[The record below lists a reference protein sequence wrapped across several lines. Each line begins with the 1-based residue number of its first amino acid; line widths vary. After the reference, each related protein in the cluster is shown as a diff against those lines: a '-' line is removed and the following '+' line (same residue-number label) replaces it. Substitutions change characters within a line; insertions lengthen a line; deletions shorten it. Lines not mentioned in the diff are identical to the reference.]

1 MASSLRYSWTLLS
14 KVPEITL
21 GFWII
26 KIFSTT
32 VGETVADFLAVWV
45 WFWQILT
52 STIMMSLLI
61 IMLTVQIR
69 KKLYSPAIYW
79 ICVVL
84 VSIVGTQITDILTDK
99 LGISLYTSTS
109 IFSVILAIVF
119 FIWYRQEQTLSIHA
133 INTRKRE
140 LFYWWAILCAFA
152 LGTATGDLATE
163 ALSLGFSIGALSFWI
178 LIALSYVTWRLGGNA
193 VLTFWIGYIL
203 TRPFW
208 AALGDLFTQAREYG
222 GLWIGAMWTSI
233 IFLTT
238 IVILVSYSQVTYNS
252 PQKKQ

>member
-1 MASSLRYSWTLLS
+1 MGSLSPSQWTILS

-26 KIFSTT
+26 KILSTT
-32 VGETVADFLAVWV
+32 VGETVADFLAIWV
-45 WFWQILT
+45 WFWQVLT

-61 IMLTVQIR
+61 IILTIQIR
-69 KKLYSPAIYW
+69 KKLYTPAIYW

-99 LGISLYTSTS
+99 LGISLYTSTF
-109 IFSVILAIVF
+109 IFFIVLAIVF
-119 FIWYRQEQTLSIHA
+119 FVWYRQEQTLSIHT

-152 LGTATGDLATE
+152 LGTATWDLTTE
-163 ALSLGFSIGALSFWI
+163 ALSLGFSIGVLCFGW
-178 LIALSYVTWRLGGNA
+178 LIGLSYLAWRLGGNA

-208 AALGDLFTQAREYG
+208 AALWDLLTQAREYG
-222 GLWIGAMWTSI
+222 GLGIGAMRTSI
-233 IFLTT
+233 IFLMT
-238 IVILVSYSQVTYNS
+238 IVVLVTYAQIHYNS
-252 PQKKQ
+252 LHKKQ

>member
-1 MASSLRYSWTLLS
+1 MNSKQSLSYLLS

-26 KIFSTT
+26 KILSTT

-45 WFWQILT
+45 WLWQVLT
-52 STIMMSLLI
+52 SVVMMSLLL
-61 IMLTVQIR
+61 IMLTIQVR

-84 VSIVGTQITDILTDK
+84 VSIVGTQITDILTDR
-99 LGISLYTSTS
+99 LGVSLYTSTT
-109 IFSVILAIVF
+109 IFSIILAIVF
-119 FIWYRQEQTLSIHA
+119 WIWYLQEKTLSIHT

-163 ALSLGFSIGALSFWI
+163 ALALGFSMGALSFGI
-178 LIALSYVTWRLGGNA
+178 LIALSYIAWRLWGNA

-208 AALGDLFTQAREYG
+208 AALGDLFTQAHEYG

-233 IFLTT
+233 VFLTV
-238 IVILVSYSQVTYNS
+238 IVILVSYAQMTYNS
-252 PQKKQ
+252 SHKK

>member
-1 MASSLRYSWTLLS
+1 MALSSHDKATLWS

-26 KIFSTT
+26 KILTST
-32 VGETVADFLAVWV
+32 VGETVADSLAVWV
-45 WFWQILT
+45 WLGQLLT
-52 STIMMSLLI
+52 STVMMSLLLV
-61 IMLTVQIR
+61 MLTLQIR

-84 VSIVGTQITDILTDK
+84 VSIVGTQITDILTDR
-99 LGISLYTSTS
+99 LGVSLYISTA
-109 IFSVILAIVF
+109 IFSIILSIVF
-119 FIWYRQEQTLSIHA
+119 WIWYLQERTLSIHT

-163 ALSLGFSIGALSFWI
+163 ALSLGFSIGALCFGS
-178 LIALSYVTWRLGGNA
+178 LIGLSYLGWRLGSNA

-208 AALGDLFTQAREYG
+208 AALWDLLTQAREYG
-222 GLWIGAMWTSI
+222 GLGIGAMWTSI

-238 IVILVSYSQVTYNS
+238 IIVLVSYAQVKYNS
-252 PQKKQ
+252 LQKKP

>member
-1 MASSLRYSWTLLS
+1 MASSSPSQWTLLS

-26 KIFSTT
+26 KILSTT

-45 WFWQILT
+45 WFWQVLT
-52 STIMMSLLI
+52 SMFMMSLLI

-69 KKLYSPAIYW
+69 KKFYSPAIYW

-119 FIWYRQEQTLSIHA
+119 FIWYRQEHTLSIHA

-163 ALSLGFSIGALSFWI
+163 ALSLGFSIGALCFGW
-178 LIALSYVTWRLGGNA
+178 LIWLSYLVWRLGGNA
-193 VLTFWIGYIL
+193 VLTFWIWYIL

-208 AALGDLFTQAREYG
+208 AALWDLLTQAREYG
-222 GLWIGAMWTSI
+222 GLGVGALWTSI

-238 IVILVSYSQVTYNS
+238 IVILVTYAQMEHNS
-252 PQKKQ
+252 LRKKQ

>member
-1 MASSLRYSWTLLS
+1 MDSKRSLSYLMS

-26 KIFSTT
+26 KILSTT
-32 VGETVADFLAVWV
+32 VGETVADFLAVGV
-45 WFWQILT
+45 WLWKMFT
-52 STIMMSLLI
+52 TITMMSFLCIMLI
-61 IMLTVQIR
+61 IQIR

-79 ICVVL
+79 LCVVL
-84 VSIVGTQITDILTDK
+84 VSIVGTQITDIFTDT
-99 LGISLYTSTS
+99 LGISLYMSTAVFS
-109 IFSVILAIVF
+109 IILAIVF
-119 FIWYRQEQTLSIHA
+119 YIWYLQEKTLSIHT

-163 ALSLGFSIGALSFWI
+163 ALSLGFSLWALSFGL
-178 LIALSYVTWRLGGNA
+178 LIGCSYIAWRLGANA
-193 VLTFWIGYIL
+193 VLTFWIGYVL

-222 GLWIGAMWTSI
+222 GLWVGAMWTSI
-233 IFLTT
+233 IFLIT
-238 IVILVSYSQVTYNS
+238 ILVLVSYAQVKYNS
-252 PQKKQ
+252 LHKKS

>member
-1 MASSLRYSWTLLS
+1 MTSSSSSQWTLLS

-21 GFWII
+21 SFWII
-26 KIFSTT
+26 KILSTT
-32 VGETVADFLAVWV
+32 VGETVADFLAVWA
-45 WFWQILT
+45 WFGKGLT
-52 STIMMSLLI
+52 NTVMMSLLL
-61 IMLTVQIR
+61 IMLTIQIR

-84 VSIVGTQITDILTDK
+84 VSIVGTQITDILTDS
-99 LGISLYTSTS
+99 LGISLYMSTS
-109 IFSVILAIVF
+109 VFSIILAIVF
-119 FIWYRQEQTLSIHA
+119 WIWYLQERTLSIHT

-163 ALSLGFSIGALSFWI
+163 AISLGFSIGALCFGALIWISYLAWRFW
-178 LIALSYVTWRLGGNA
+178 GNS

-203 TRPFW
+203 TRPFG
-208 AALGDLFTQAREYG
+208 AALWDLLTQAREYG
-222 GLWIGAMWTSI
+222 GLWVGAMWTSI

-238 IVILVSYSQVTYNS
+238 IVILVSYAQVRHTS
-252 PQKKQ
+252 LHKKQ